1 MKYKYYA
8 LDILITCNPLKI
20 FRLIRVYFCSERYAL
35 PSELNYLSFTRAQAS
50 DVPNGQGLR
59 KQREYVD
66 ASPACQVCPDNHF
79 AYLHGGFWAVRL
91 RSNST
96 PHFIMG
102 GATMDAIIVPF
113 LNLIIAA
120 LQFYVWCLLISVV
133 LSWLVAF
140 KVINTSNRF
149 VYMVGDFLY
158 RLTEPALGRIRRFL
172 PNMGGVDLSPIVL
185 ILLIIFVQEVLT
197 GLALKSY

>member
-1 MKYKYYA
+1 M
-8 LDILITCNPLKI
+8 L
-20 FRLIRVYFCSERYAL
+20 FIRIYFFPERYAL
-35 PSELNYLSFTRAQAS
+35 PSELQCLPFTHAQAS

-66 ASPACQVCPDNHF
+66 APPACQVCPDNHF
-79 AYLHGGFWAVRL
+79 AYLHGGFRAVRL

-158 RLTEPALGRIRRFL
+158 RITEPALGRIRRFL

>member
-1 MKYKYYA
+1 
-8 LDILITCNPLKI
+8 
-20 FRLIRVYFCSERYAL
+20 
-35 PSELNYLSFTRAQAS
+35 
-50 DVPNGQGLR
+50 
-59 KQREYVD
+59 
-66 ASPACQVCPDNHF
+66 
-79 AYLHGGFWAVRL
+79 
-91 RSNST
+91 
-96 PHFIMG
+96 MG

-140 KVINTSNRF
+140 KVINTNNRF

-158 RLTEPALGRIRRFL
+158 RITEPALGRIRRFL